1 MTGPIVGSG
10 VRVLWI
16 LAGLLLVAI
25 GGVGIVVPGLP
36 TTGFMVAAAWCFSRS
51 SPRLERWLLGLPA
64 VGPLVTDYR
73 AGLGMPRRA
82 KIIASTCITLAVG
95 VSAGLVIGPLAVRIL
110 VAALGAVGVWYVTM
124 RVPTRE
130 RVLADRARRTVA
142 PQPSSP
148 TVVDRPH

>member
-1 MTGPIVGSG
+1 MTGPILGSG

-16 LAGLLLVAI
+16 LTGLLLVAI

-51 SPRLERWLLGLPA
+51 SPRLERWLLGLPG

-82 KIIASTCITLAVG
+82 KIIASASIALAVG
-95 VSAGLVIGPLAVRIL
+95 VSAGLVIEPPPVRIL
-110 VAALGAVGVWYVTM
+110 VALLGAVGVWYVCL

-130 RVLADRARRTVA
+130 QVLAGRG
-142 PQPSSP
+142 QP
-148 TVVDRPH
+148 VR